1 MISLVGYT
9 GFVGS
14 NIAAAGAFD
23 GLYNSKN
30 IASAFGTNPDL
41 LIYSGVRAEKFLANK
56 FPRQDFDT
64 VKEAFE
70 NIGKINPKKLVLIS
84 TIDVYKRPV
93 LVDECSEMDLNEL
106 HPYGLN
112 RYLLEQ
118 MVQTAGIDCLI
129 IRLPGLF
136 GTGIKKNFIYDM
148 INLIP
153 AALNEQ
159 KFAEISQKESSLQQY
174 YSLDEYGFY
183 KCRALADEE
192 KTKLKAVF
200 SEIGFTALNF
210 TDSRA
215 QFQFY
220 NLAHLWADI
229 QNAVAKNIKILNIAT
244 EPITA
249 SELYYY
255 LFGKEFLNEIT
266 DNPPVYDFRTNH
278 ADSFGGNDGYIQS
291 KAEIL
296 EEISTFVSKF

>member
-159 KFAEISQKESSLQQY
+159 KFAELSQKESSLQQY